1 MDNRKL
7 LGKIT
12 YKPVSA
18 IAIVFVA
25 GIAAAVL
32 FRNVFGFVFG
42 GFCILLSAAS
52 YVLVKDHP
60 VIDVYQDELIIYDA
74 SRGFLPVRIPAAEVV
89 QWEVNRNQSSAVTV
103 MSKNRKPLSVV
114 TYQTRKAV
122 SLFRK
127 AFPGKSTEEI
137 VIQRN
142 QNRKRKNKKGLFR

>member
-12 YKPVSA
+12 YKPVST
-18 IAIVFVA
+18 IAIVFIA
-25 GIAAAVL
+25 GIVITVL
-32 FRNVFGFVFG
+32 FQNVFGFLFG
-42 GFCILLSAAS
+42 GFCMLLSAAA
-52 YVLVKDHP
+52 YMLVKDHP
-60 VIDVYQDELIIYDA
+60 VIDVYQDELVIYDP
-74 SRGFLPVRIPAAEVV
+74 SKGFSPVRIPANEVI

-103 MSKNRKPLSVV
+103 MSKNRRPLSVV

-137 VIQRN
+137 VIRKN
-142 QNRKRKNKKGLFR
+142 QNRKKNKKGLFK